1 MTATDFTHQPQLG
14 LGVLGTELGCFLT
27 LPTLVNSAQVTWPF
41 QFIPLS
47 LGACDWN
54 SVPQNVLLPDLPPAF
69 LSSSFL
75 LPLLFC
81 SHSSQFTLI
90 KVFLKMIFRDAIHLF
105 EIHGPSLPGFA
116 LCTALLFPQFVLSWE
131 LQGQAPLDSPSFL

>member
-1 MTATDFTHQPQLG
+1 M
-14 LGVLGTELGCFLT
+14 
-27 LPTLVNSAQVTWPF
+27 
-41 QFIPLS
+41 
-47 LGACDWN
+47 
-54 SVPQNVLLPDLPPAF
+54 PQNVFLHDLLPAF

-90 KVFLKMIFRDAIHLF
+90 KVFLKMIFQDAIHLF
-105 EIHGPSLPGFA
+105 EIHGPSLSGFA

-131 LQGQAPLDSPSFL
+131 LQGQAPLVSPSFLLSPLCPGTVGRSWPLADAQGQSAQSFNSPGEPSDSLRTFSQLSKVIGYKEAS